1 MDKLSKLMVSLIII
15 TTIVLLID
23 LFDVFARGGIRFFC
37 YAILLVAG
45 IIFFFVDRNSVD
57 SEE

>member
-1 MDKLSKLMVSLIII
+1 MDKLSKLMVALIIM
-15 TTIVLLID
+15 TTVVLLID
-23 LFDVFARGGIRFFC
+23 LFDVFAREGIRFFC

-45 IIFFFVDRNSVD
+45 ITFFFVDRNSVD